1 MQGRLLTASALRDME
16 TLWRGNHGLGLQRW
30 NDECTNGF
38 YYGSGGS
45 TWFASITL
53 STSDGSR
60 QIAMSFAYPS
70 DTDKHIES
78 TDGSGQP
85 EFEQLRQV
93 AIAAL
98 NGLC

>member
-1 MQGRLLTASALRDME
+1 
-16 TLWRGNHGLGLQRW
+16 
-30 NDECTNGF
+30 
-38 YYGSGGS
+38 
-45 TWFASITL
+45 L

-70 DTDKHIES
+70 DTEKHLES

-85 EFEQLRQV
+85 EFEQLREV
-93 AIAAL
+93 AIAAM